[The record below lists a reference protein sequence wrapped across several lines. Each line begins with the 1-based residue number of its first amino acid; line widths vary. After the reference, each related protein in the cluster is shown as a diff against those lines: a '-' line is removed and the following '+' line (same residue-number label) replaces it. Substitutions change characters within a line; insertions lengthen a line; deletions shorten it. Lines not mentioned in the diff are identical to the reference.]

1 MIGCGAPAA
10 KRVATPAQRITWL
23 RAEVA
28 RAEILNQ
35 SLHGAYLPRAVPGAS
50 LVCSIAIQIDAWYGV
65 TDDRWELTR
74 ATTMLPV
81 RRSSNL
87 REELARIGIRDC
99 VLDVNR

>member
-1 MIGCGAPAA
+1 MIGCGTPTQQ
-10 KRVATPAQRITWL
+10 RVTTPAQRIAWL
-23 RAEVA
+23 QAEVA
-28 RAEILNQ
+28 RAEVLN
-35 SLHGAYLPRAVPGAS
+35 SSMHGAYLPRAVPGAS
-50 LVCSIAIQIDAWYGV
+50 IVCSIAIEIDAWYGV